1 MSSPSFE
8 NIDRWLFEY
17 AEGNLSP
24 AQVEQLEQ
32 FLFLNPDLAIEKD
45 AWDSAKVSPTHT
57 PTFSVASMQRANP
70 LPLFLWT
77 GIAGFFLIATAAI
90 AFDSSLVSVS
100 SRYVKQTIDTSVIE
114 DYSDAEDEFLAV
126 NTSLKSKNSS
136 TSTKLSVNVTDKSN
150 TLSKYSTSSYSK
162 QSKNGENKLS
172 NETTI
177 ESNLKNNENSIS
189 ISVDNTNDY
198 TDVNPLLN
206 DAFTAPGLQSVVD
219 ALSSTTQLEETI
231 ATTNNR
237 ASVKSSK
244 SAGVSSS
251 KVIRRKFKETFRKI
265 KRMADQPVA
274 LRNYKDPYFHV
285 PFMTGYQANFGMV
298 GTLLSNRFQAT
309 TRNQFVGRENQQF
322 MNTLSWDGYIY
333 ALRGGLG
340 IDVNYSDYQNGSL
353 QNFNAGLTYSP
364 KFSINNNISI
374 EPAVRFKMGMID
386 LDTESPIIGNQ
397 IEMNRRSVLGVFD
410 QGKQPIGSQLWY
422 RDIGAGVLL
431 NTKWFYAGF
440 NMDNVSRHYNNFYSA
455 DINSN
460 HQADLN
466 MTSII
471 GTSYAPQGK
480 NITYSAYIL
489 HQKFADLNEVWG
501 GANLRWNWFEFGG
514 GVSNNLDFGAS
525 AGVNLDKFSLHYNID
540 YLDSRLLNMQ
550 LLSHQVTMRVILKP
564 TGMASRFLSL

>member
-24 AQVEQLEQ
+24 AQIEQLDQ

-45 AWDSAKVSPTHT
+45 AWDSAKVSKTHS
-57 PTFSVASMQRANP
+57 PTFSVTSLQRANP
-70 LPLFLWT
+70 LPVFLWT
-77 GIAGFFLIATAAI
+77 GLAGVFLIVISAI
-90 AFDSSLVSVS
+90 SFDSSLFSVS
-100 SRYVKQTIDTSVIE
+100 SRYVKQAIDTFVIDDFSEVDDLQIAKIVSSENSEWYLSTPISESKTQSKIKNYENYDHNNEIRDIEGLSV
-114 DYSDAEDEFLAV
+114 F
-126 NTSLKSKNSS
+126 NSS
-136 TSTKLSVNVTDKSN
+136 ITKNKHSKKSEDKKTNLTPEDKHYYAEGYSITDKVM
-150 TLSKYSTSSYSK
+150 K
-162 QSKNGENKLS
+162 
-172 NETTI
+172 
-177 ESNLKNNENSIS
+177 
-189 ISVDNTNDY
+189 
-198 TDVNPLLN
+198 
-206 DAFTAPGLQSVVD
+206 APELQTVVE
-219 ALSSTTQLEETI
+219 ALSSSKQGGDLAI
-231 ATTNNR
+231 SQSR
-237 ASVKSSK
+237 VSVKSS
-244 SAGVSSS
+244 GSSS
-251 KVIRRKFKETFRKI
+251 GRVLRRKFKDAFRKV

-274 LRNYKDPYFHV
+274 LRNYKDSYFHA
-285 PFMTGYQANFGMV
+285 PYMTGYQANFGMV
-298 GTLLSNRFQAT
+298 GTLLRNRFQAT
-309 TRNQFVGRENQQF
+309 SRNQFVGRENQQL

-340 IDVNYSDYQNGSL
+340 IDVNYSDYNDGSL

-397 IEMNRRSVLGVFD
+397 IEMNRRSVLGVFNE
-410 QGKQPIGSQLWY
+410 GSQPIGSQLWY
-422 RDIGAGVLL
+422 RDVGAGVLL

-440 NMDNVSRHYNNFYSA
+440 NMDNVRRHYNNFYSA
-455 DINSN
+455 DINTN
-460 HQADLN
+460 HQADLS

-471 GTSYAPQGK
+471 GTSYSPLGK
-480 NITYSAYIL
+480 DITYSAYFL

-501 GANLRWNWFEFGG
+501 GANVRWNWFEIGG

-525 AGVNLDKFSLHYNID
+525 AGINFDKFSFHYNID